1 MERNHTFSC
10 RILSKLF
17 ILLSHVLILS
27 LSPSQLWAQETFTER
42 LQERVQG
49 QGVVRLYHDAEIA
62 TLVNG
67 KRPATPTNT
76 NMTGARPLGNYL
88 TQVHDSLLPIDTIAT
103 PGRKVRMT
111 GYRVQ
116 VYAGGNSRD
125 AKAKAYQMERLARLY
140 FPEHSVYTRFVSP
153 RWICH
158 VGDFRTREEAVELL
172 QEMRKSG
179 KFPEAITVKCKI
191 NFIIYE

>member
-1 MERNHTFSC
+1 M
-10 RILSKLF
+10 SKL
-17 ILLSHVLILS
+17 LTVLSLFLILS
-27 LSPSQLWAQETFTER
+27 VSHSPLWGQETFTER

-49 QGVVRLYHDAEIA
+49 QGIVRLYHDAEIA
-62 TLVNG
+62 ALVNG
-67 KRPATPTNT
+67 KRTATPTST
-76 NMTGARPLGNYL
+76 TTPGTKPTGHAL
-88 TQVHDSLLPIDTIAT
+88 TQVPDTLIAIDSIAT

-125 AKAKAYQMERLARLY
+125 AKVKAYQMERLARLY

-158 VGDFRTREEAVELL
+158 VGDFRTRDEAVELL

-191 NFIIYE
+191 NFMIYE